1 MANNST
7 MAEKKSSP
15 LPTPLRPL
23 PIRIARLH
31 AKLLIAAV
39 VGIIV
44 ILLVPADWRLPTRL
58 LAGWNVGVAL
68 YLAMMHTMIWRA
80 DVARL
85 RKRAS
90 EQDEGAFAILLLTI
104 AATLASL
111 VAIVFELGGLK
122 HATPSEAVTEVLLA
136 MATILLSW
144 SFIHT
149 IFSIHYAHE
158 YYGERRDGKIGGL
171 KFPGDN
177 EPDYWD
183 FLYFSLVIGL
193 TSQVSDV
200 AVTSKVIRRVV
211 ALHGVLSFFF
221 NLTILALTVNMI
233 SNII

>member
-1 MANNST
+1 MAPN
-7 MAEKKSSP
+7 KPSP
-15 LPTPLRPL
+15 PSPFRPL

-31 AKLLIAAV
+31 AYLVISAAFGAIVLIALIAA
-39 VGIIV
+39 
-44 ILLVPADWRLPTRL
+44 ADWRVTTKLI
-58 LAGWNVGVAL
+58 AAWDAGVAL
-68 YLAMMHTMIWRA
+68 YLALTQKMIWRCDIA
-80 DVARL
+80 HL
-85 RKRAS
+85 RRRAS

-122 HATPSEAVTEVLLA
+122 QAMPATATSEVLLA
-136 MATILLSW
+136 IATILLSW
-144 SFIHT
+144 AFIHT
-149 IFSIHYAHE
+149 IFAIHYAHE
-158 YYGERRDGKIGGL
+158 YYGERRDGKLGGL
-171 KFPGDN
+171 NFPEDN
-177 EPDYWD
+177 EPDYLD

-233 SNII
+233 SNLL